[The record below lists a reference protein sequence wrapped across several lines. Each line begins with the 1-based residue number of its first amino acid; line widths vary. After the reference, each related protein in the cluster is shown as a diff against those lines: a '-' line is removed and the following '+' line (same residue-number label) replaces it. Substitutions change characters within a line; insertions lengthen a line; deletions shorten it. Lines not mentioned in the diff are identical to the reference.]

1 MERGVS
7 TYPVIKGF
15 DVIKGIAPGL
25 RSRLKGL
32 AINAFAFE
40 AMKEAL
46 HRCIIVTI
54 SSTTHADD
62 HLFLLQECLIALTRV
77 RACAERR
84 KGADRKKK
92 EEKRAKEERG
102 EEEHHVHMLSR
113 AACLSL
119 RCNRCRMGDPGA
131 VDPRSQERRD
141 DPRKLSGERSSMAF
155 CMCSA
160 VGVPGGCCPM
170 ICLTGVPST
179 CIFASGNGLASGNRS
194 TPRGVRQVRVCLGRD
209 PEPSAAI
216 LDSQSIKTSAVRGDE
231 RGYDGGKK
239 NSRPQTASARGHARA
254 AAGRQSA
261 GG

>member
-102 EEEHHVHMLSR
+102 EEEQHVPMLSR

-119 RCNRCRMGDPGA
+119 RCNRCRMGDPGTL
-131 VDPRSQERRD
+131 DSRSQERRD
-141 DPRKLSGERSSMAF
+141 DPRRLSGERSSMAF
-155 CMCSA
+155 CMCCA
-160 VGVPGGCCPM
+160 VAVPGGCCPM
-170 ICLTGVPST
+170 ICPTGVRST
-179 CIFASGNGLASGNRS
+179 CISASGNGPASGNRS
-194 TPRGVRQVRVCLGRD
+194 TPPCDETFASAWDGIPNRVRRFWTVNRSKRVPCVAMSG
-209 PEPSAAI
+209 A
-216 LDSQSIKTSAVRGDE
+216 TT
-231 RGYDGGKK
+231 GGKK
-239 NSRPQTASARGHARA
+239 FK
-254 AAGRQSA
+254 AGSGISWWTRK
-261 GG
+261 GCLLG